1 MNSETPK
8 WLWARVA
15 PLVAL
20 ASAIGLVFIFMKT
33 PKAQPT
39 LSLPFATVVSVTSS
53 SAQLIGVNP
62 SRRSIQICLPAVAG
76 TVTIA
81 PAPITPVSLTLGI
94 SMTSTATITGPLCF
108 TPPANVLSGGS
119 AGGAGNAWNAIAS
132 TTMNVTVLEW

>member
-1 MNSETPK
+1 MT
-8 WLWARVA
+8 ARKGWFALYAAAIAIAVA
-15 PLVAL
+15 A
-20 ASAIGLVFIFMKT
+20 AIVVVT
-33 PKAQPT
+33 SPKAQPT
-39 LSLPFATVVSVTSS
+39 VSLPFATVVSVTSS
-53 SAQLIGVNP
+53 AGQIIGVNP

-76 TVTIA
+76 TVTLA